1 MALWNNPRWFDDK
14 KRQEQLDDH
23 IRATGKARFGI
34 RKFEE
39 DKKADRGKSRLCF
52 PLERFCCRREL
63 HFHWSR
69 RLVMAVV
76 EFIR

>member
-34 RKFEE
+34 REFEE
-39 DKKADRGKSRLCF
+39 T
-52 PLERFCCRREL
+52 RRPMPYASTL
-63 HFHWSR
+63 TGWPPNTIS
-69 RLVMAVV
+69 
-76 EFIR
+76 